1 MDRRQCE
8 TVEFAGAQRVVHVC
22 ARIVRAGVAV
32 AALLKRTE
40 IVLELRAL
48 DVVAAVAREDR
59 AVSSA
64 TGGGDAVERIATVLH
79 AGEDVVDRGDAEHMA
94 RTAFRHRVTDPGA
107 GVADDAL
114 LDRAADAD
122 AVEIERS
129 DLFGGMPAQI
139 LVIRALHYA
148 VERLI
153 RLAETF
159 LGKPLVLGHATLRPA
174 VGAFHGTF
182 LVAAGVH
189 QRGQLVESEH
199 DVGADLVLDAHGDF
213 GGEPVQR
220 AVERRLERHTVL
232 VHEREPLLAFRDHVV
247 RFHAGDV
254 HGERLLEARAE

>member
-1 MDRRQCE
+1 
-8 TVEFAGAQRVVHVC
+8 
-22 ARIVRAGVAV
+22 
-32 AALLKRTE
+32 
-40 IVLELRAL
+40 
-48 DVVAAVAREDR
+48 
-59 AVSSA
+59 
-64 TGGGDAVERIATVLH
+64 
-79 AGEDVVDRGDAEHMA
+79 MA

-129 DLFGGMPAQI
+129 DLFGRMPAQI
-139 LVIRALHYA
+139 LIIRALHHA
-148 VERLI
+148 IQRLV
-153 RLAETF
+153 RLAKTL
-159 LGKPLVLGHATLRPA
+159 LGEPLVLGYAALRPT

>member
-1 MDRRQCE
+1 
-8 TVEFAGAQRVVHVC
+8 
-22 ARIVRAGVAV
+22 
-32 AALLKRTE
+32 
-40 IVLELRAL
+40 
-48 DVVAAVAREDR
+48 
-59 AVSSA
+59 
-64 TGGGDAVERIATVLH
+64 
-79 AGEDVVDRGDAEHMA
+79 
-94 RTAFRHRVTDPGA
+94 
-107 GVADDAL
+107 
-114 LDRAADAD
+114 
-122 AVEIERS
+122 
-129 DLFGGMPAQI
+129 MPAQI

-148 VERLI
+148 VERLV

-189 QRGQLVESEH
+189 H

>member
-1 MDRRQCE
+1 M
-8 TVEFAGAQRVVHVC
+8 
-22 ARIVRAGVAV
+22 
-32 AALLKRTE
+32 
-40 IVLELRAL
+40 LELRAL

-59 AVSSA
+59 AVSAA
-64 TGGGDAVERIATVLH
+64 TGGRHAVEGVAAVLH
-79 AGEDVVDRGDAEHMA
+79 AGENVVDRRDAEHVA
-94 RTAFRHRVTDPGA
+94 RAAFRHRIADPGA
-107 GVADDAL
+107 RVADDAL
-114 LDRAADAD
+114 FDRAADAD
-122 AVEIERS
+122 AVEIERR

-139 LVIRALHYA
+139 LIIRALHHA
-148 VERLI
+148 IQRLV
-153 RLAETF
+153 RLAKTLFGE
-159 LGKPLVLGHATLRPA
+159 PLVLGYAALRPT

>member
-1 MDRRQCE
+1 M
-8 TVEFAGAQRVVHVC
+8 
-22 ARIVRAGVAV
+22 
-32 AALLKRTE
+32 
-40 IVLELRAL
+40 LELRAL
-48 DVVAAVAREDR
+48 DVVAAGTRENR
-59 AVSSA
+59 AVA
-64 TGGGDAVERIATVLH
+64 AAAGRGHTVERIAAVLH
-79 AGEDVVDRGDAEHMA
+79 AGEDVVDRGDAEHVA
-94 RTAFRHRVTDPGA
+94 WSAFRHRVADPGA
-107 GVADDAL
+107 GVADDAFF
-114 LDRAADAD
+114 DRAADAD
-122 AVEIERS
+122 AVEIKRS
-129 DLFGGMPAQI
+129 DLLGGMSAQI
-139 LVIRALHYA
+139 LIIRALHHA
-148 VERLI
+148 IQRLV
-153 RLAETF
+153 RLAETL
-159 LGKPLVLGHATLRPA
+159 LGKPLMLGYAALRPT